1 MKLNRAYK
9 FKMEPNAEQTEK
21 LYQFAGARRFIYNW
35 GLARRI
41 EVYKATGKGIKYAA
55 QNLELTELKR
65 QEELSWLKETDSQCL
80 QESLRDVD
88 RAFQNFFKKRAKYPK
103 FKSRNA
109 GFFSFRVPQRV
120 CVEDGKVY
128 CPKIGWIKIR
138 QSQGIEGVTKSATF
152 KRDACGNWF
161 VTLVAEFEMPEV
173 ALPEAVNAVGIDMG
187 LKDFIVLS
195 NDERV
200 AAPKFFRKAQ
210 KKLAKV
216 QRKLSRATKGSS
228 RRTKTK
234 LKVAKVHRKTTNQ
247 RSDFIHKI
255 TSDLVKKYDHIG
267 IENLNVKG
275 MSKNHRLAKS
285 IHDAGMGELRRQLE
299 YKCLWN
305 RVNLSKIDRWFP
317 SSKMCGSCGEIN
329 KDLTLSDRVWLCSC
343 GTFHDRD
350 LNAAKNILEES
361 LNVAVGHTETQNAR
375 GAAVRLATASAL

>member
-9 FKMEPNAEQTEK
+9 FKMEPSAEQTEK
-21 LYQFAGARRFIYNW
+21 LYQFAGCARFVYNW
-35 GLARRI
+35 ALARRSSF
-41 EVYKATGKGIKYAA
+41 YKEHGKTIPAKQLSG
-55 QNLELTELKR
+55 ELTQLKSG
-65 QEELSWLKETDSQCL
+65 EETSWLKEADSQSL
-80 QESLRDVD
+80 QQSIKNLD

-109 GFFSFRVPQRV
+109 GFFSFRIPQRV
-120 CVEDGKVY
+120 TVEDGKVY

-138 QSQGIEGVTKSATF
+138 QSQDIEGVTKSATF

-173 ALPEAVNAVGIDMG
+173 ALPEAVNPVGIDMG

-195 NDERV
+195 SDERV
-200 AAPKFFRKAQ
+200 TAPKFFRKAQ

-216 QRKLSRATKGSS
+216 QRKLSRATKGSN

-234 LKVAKVHRKTTNQ
+234 LKVAKVHRKITNQ

-317 SSKMCGSCGEIN
+317 SSRMCGSCGEIN
-329 KDLTLSDRVWLCSC
+329 KDLALSDRVWLCSC

-350 LNAAKNILEES
+350 LNAAKNILKES
-361 LNVAVGHTETQNAR
+361 LAVGHTDKLNAR
-375 GAAVRLATASAL
+375 GAAVSLAMASSLR